1 MAQFKVVITVAVQQP
16 NGTPVTD
23 EQTSVTAEA
32 EVLKR
37 LPLGMMAQETFNEL
51 LRQLGQTEA

>member
-1 MAQFKVVITVAVQQP
+1 MAQFKIVIAVSVQQP
-16 NGTPVTD
+16 NGTPITD
-23 EQTSVTAEA
+23 EQTSVIAEE

-51 LRQLGQTEA
+51 LRQLGQATA